1 MEIAMKTD
9 YRCLHD
15 DPLPETKG
23 ELSNFDHEFDASL
36 ANELEG
42 GERMADYAGR
52 DFHAYAYKPADLY
65 VADVHCY
72 GSHRAFVTGTTLGE
86 LMENVSERFGYD

>member
-15 DPLPETKG
+15 NPLLETEG
-23 ELSNFDHEFDASL
+23 VLSNFDHEFDASL
-36 ANELEG
+36 ATELEG
-42 GERMADYAGR
+42 GETMADYAGWN
-52 DFHAYAYKPADLY
+52 FHAYVYMPADLY

-72 GSHRAFVTGTTLGE
+72 GSHRDFITGTTLGE
-86 LMENVSERFGYD
+86 LMENVSERFGHE